1 MYIHTHMRTHTHKEY
16 IKKTM
21 KSGHRAIYRLN
32 IFFFFFFTLCLKE
45 NFSILQSSVGIIYT
59 ALMKSRKY

>member
-1 MYIHTHMRTHTHKEY
+1 MYIHKHMRTHTEY

-32 IFFFFFFTLCLKE
+32 IFFLFFFFFTLCLKE